1 MADNIIYA
9 GVNLLQASLFAGA
22 LYRCFGNV
30 KNKKLNI
37 LCVLSLIIFMGI
49 GLCAVNFLSGSYTF
63 IGTLLSIFV
72 MEIYVC
78 TVGKNNIIKKLLTPL
93 SLFMINFCLTAAVL
107 FIMGIT
113 LVNSSAYAKIISISL
128 VSMADVP
135 LFLLVTKLC
144 NKEFANFSK
153 FYNVVYTAVSVCVA
167 LTTLCMT
174 AVIKVADFNL
184 MITLLSLFISTLVA
198 FVNISVSCLLTQT
211 VKNRKT
217 VTLSQCNDLC
227 SDDKINT
234 KKQID
239 KVAKIRHE
247 INNNLLCIQEL
258 LSNQKVNE
266 AKDLCENL
274 LSDIKSTYTPLATKN
289 SLLNAIVNVE
299 LQKAAASDVQIA
311 LDINDDLTAFGYNSD
326 IVSVIG
332 NLCDNAIEYLADLS
346 KDFRKMRLSVSKSG
360 DYCNITCKNVIS
372 TSVLIN
378 NPNLQTTKSDALL
391 HGKGRTILND
401 ISNKYD
407 GQFKTFEKNGVFTSS
422 IILKIPTISI
432 SA

>member
-9 GVNLLQASLFAGA
+9 GVNLLQASLFAGT

-49 GLCAVNFLSGSYTF
+49 GLCAVNFLSVSYTF

-93 SLFMINFCLTAAVL
+93 LLFMINFCLTAAVL

-153 FYNVVYTAVSVCVA
+153 IYNAVYTAVSVCVA
-167 LTTLCMT
+167 VTALCMA

-184 MITLLSLFISTLVA
+184 MITLLSLFISTLVV
-198 FVNISVSCLLTQT
+198 FVNISVSCMLTQT
-211 VKNRKT
+211 IKNRKA
-217 VTLSQCNDLC
+217 VTLGQCNDLC
-227 SDDKINT
+227 SDDRINT
-234 KKQID
+234 KKQIE

-311 LDINDDLTAFGYNSD
+311 LDINDDLTGFGYNSD

-346 KDFRKMRLSVSKSG
+346 KDFRKMRLSVSRSG

-391 HGKGRTILND
+391 HGKGRAILND

-407 GQFKTFEKNGVFTSS
+407 GQFKTFDKNGIFTSS
-422 IILKIPTISI
+422 VILKIPTISI